1 MVPTCRKNDAFI
13 MSLVKISD
21 LSDAPEDASGKTIQ
35 LKHPYTKIEYDLAF
49 FKAEGT
55 YYVITD
61 KCSKCGG
68 SLGKGQLRG
77 KFAICTT
84 QECLWNIQK
93 GYCKFDHSS
102 VLPTYKVQAKE
113 DGLYIEI

>member
-1 MVPTCRKNDAFI
+1 

-21 LSDAPEDASGKTIQ
+21 YSEAPEDASGKTIQ
-35 LKHPYTKIEYDLAF
+35 LEHPYTKIKYGLAL
-49 FKAEGT
+49 FKADGN

-61 KCSKCGG
+61 KCPKCAG
-68 SLGKGQLRG
+68 SLGKGLLRG
-77 KFAICTT
+77 KFAICSN

-93 GYCKFDHSS
+93 GYCKFDHSA
-102 VLPTYKVQAKE
+102 VLPTYKVQEKD